1 MTVLGELSR
10 KKGEKGLRE
19 RKKMRK
25 KSALMERT
33 RVTEE
38 WNVQS
43 ERENRGGELRRKKGE
58 KGLRERE
65 DEGKQ
70 RAEESRERERQ
81 SDRERQRPKGSKR
94 DRTMPLEEGVQA
106 EGVTAARHVESQA

>member
-1 MTVLGELSR
+1 MERTRVTEEWSVHSERENDGGELRR

-33 RVTEE
+33 RETEE

-43 ERENRGGELRRKKGE
+43 ERENGGGELRRKKGE
-58 KGLRERE
+58 SGL
-65 DEGKQ
+65 
-70 RAEESRERERQ
+70 
-81 SDRERQRPKGSKR
+81 
-94 DRTMPLEEGVQA
+94 
-106 EGVTAARHVESQA
+106 

>member
-1 MTVLGELSR
+1 M
-10 KKGEKGLRE
+10 GEKRMRE
-19 RKKMRK
+19 REDEEKER
-25 KSALMERT
+25 AEEPMERT

-43 ERENRGGELRRKKGE
+43 ERENHGGELRRKKGE
-58 KGLRERE
+58 KRLQERE
-65 DEGKQ
+65 DEES
-70 RAEESRERERQ
+70 RESRERERQ